1 MMNNVMAQ
9 EIHETDN
16 HETTWFS
23 TSTNAL
29 LNRSSTALATQHI
42 SRGLRLAHQ
51 AMQQELVLS
60 DQLIANHNLCVGYLS
75 TGETATAKL
84 YCAQTKELALQA
96 LNIIK
101 VRGAYFLTEKAMV
114 SDVQISSSLFH
125 VVLNNI
131 ECQTW
136 SAMYRYHHH
145 FSTSC
150 LITLSVRIQIHS
162 YPWL

>member
-1 MMNNVMAQ
+1 MKLILNTIWTVVFLVMMNNAMAL

-16 HETTWFS
+16 HDVLWFS
-23 TSTNAL
+23 TTTNAL

-75 TGETATAKL
+75 TGEAETAKS
-84 YCAQTKELALQA
+84 YCALTKELALQA
-96 LNIIK
+96 FNIRK
-101 VRGAYFLTEKAMV
+101 VRGAYFLTEKV
-114 SDVQISSSLFH
+114 TLSDSQISASLFH

-131 ECQTW
+131 ECQD
-136 SAMYRYHHH
+136 SH
-145 FSTSC
+145 
-150 LITLSVRIQIHS
+150 IQLSLAIK
-162 YPWL
+162 

>member
-1 MMNNVMAQ
+1 MKLTIKTIWTVVILVMMNNAMAQ

-16 HETTWFS
+16 HEVLWFS

-29 LNRSSTALATQHI
+29 
-42 SRGLRLAHQ
+42 LRLAHQ

-75 TGETATAKL
+75 TEETATAKL
-84 YCAQTKELALQA
+84 YCEQTKELALQA

-131 ECQTW
+131 ECQNSNTQ
-136 SAMYRYHHH
+136 
-145 FSTSC
+145 
-150 LITLSVRIQIHS
+150 LSLAIK
-162 YPWL
+162 